1 MAKIPLWQDIVWQV
15 LGYSQLQYEVF
26 TSGGSLLYSGLA
38 VANPNDG
45 NEINIRLNDIFA
57 DALYDRDITFSSAS
71 GIAASE
77 SGRGVASFVV
87 RNMSNYQ
94 TTQFDIVADYSYN
107 PYRAFASD
115 PIIPIVDGRQDLL
128 LTSWE
133 GSLDVY
139 KGNNSVISR
148 SGAYTYCIGSDTLA
162 DASYISA
169 SHRGG
174 GSFRWDVRFT
184 CADYVLHYINARGG
198 WDSLLMLGKCSAGEE
213 YTRHAVGRRYDNSTG
228 TNHNNLGK
236 VTFANEVSK
245 KWTLRT
251 GFLTDEQ
258 SAKMYNVLGTTRAIL
273 QDLNTNKRYPVAV
286 TNSSYEEQTYRGNG
300 NKMAQYEINVE
311 LAQQHIRR

>member
-1 MAKIPLWQDIVWQV
+1 
-15 LGYSQLQYEVF
+15 
-26 TSGGSLLYSGLA
+26 
-38 VANPNDG
+38 
-45 NEINIRLNDIFA
+45 
-57 DALYDRDITFSSAS
+57 
-71 GIAASE
+71 
-77 SGRGVASFVV
+77 
-87 RNMSNYQ
+87 
-94 TTQFDIVADYSYN
+94 
-107 PYRAFASD
+107 
-115 PIIPIVDGRQDLL
+115 
-128 LTSWE
+128 
-133 GSLDVY
+133 
-139 KGNNSVISR
+139 
-148 SGAYTYCIGSDTLA
+148 
-162 DASYISA
+162 
-169 SHRGG
+169 
-174 GSFRWDVRFT
+174 
-184 CADYVLHYINARGG
+184 
-198 WDSLLMLGKCSAGEE
+198 MLGKCSAGEE